1 MDMDAKSQRDA
12 LLLMYALARKGIEEP
27 SRAPET
33 LRRIVSVFESNFM
46 EGGKGNGDDA

>member
-12 LLLMYALARKGIEEP
+12 LLLMYALARKGIEDP

-33 LRRIVSVFESNFM
+33 LRRIASVFESNFM
-46 EGGKGNGDDA
+46 EGGKRDGSAS